1 MGAAVGIADGRT
13 RRPEVGRLL
22 RRHRR
27 LLAGL
32 AAALSMGLLG
42 LTLQP
47 PAPAT
52 RAVVVATADLA
63 AGQALGPGDLTVAAV
78 PKGVLPGGV
87 LAEPDQLVGRVLA
100 APMARG
106 EAIADHRLT
115 PQPAWSVPA
124 GTLPMPVRFADH
136 GAAALLETG
145 QWVDVVAAAGPGLEG
160 SLTGATSAEVV
171 AHDVLVLAVINPDQG
186 SGGILDAP
194 SAGVDAGPLVMLAVD
209 QQTALALAGSQARA
223 SLTFLIRPGT
233 R

>member
-1 MGAAVGIADGRT
+1 MGAAVGMAEERIGR
-13 RRPEVGRLL
+13 PAAGRLL

-47 PAPAT
+47 PAQAT
-52 RAVVVATADLA
+52 RAVVVAATDLA
-63 AGQALGPGDLTVAAV
+63 AGQALGPGDLTVAEV
-78 PKGVLPGGV
+78 PQGVLPGGV
-87 LAEPDQLVGRVLA
+87 RTQPDQLVGRVLA

-115 PQPAWSVPA
+115 PQPAWSVPT

-145 QWVDVVAAAGPGLEG
+145 QWVDVVAAEGPGFEG
-160 SLTGATSAEVV
+160 SPTGATSAQVV
-171 AHDVLVLAVINPDQG
+171 AHDVLVLSVIKPDRG
-186 SGGILDAP
+186 SGGLLDGP

-209 QQTALALAGSQARA
+209 QPTALALAGSQARA

-233 R
+233 S